1 FLKLDQGSGV
11 EVHSKHP
18 LTLTANDTIT
28 FAGKRIS
35 MSATESMRLTCGS
48 SSLVFDGITD
58 IQGQVVTMEGSNK
71 APVTVS
77 NTSGEGAD
85 LDSALDVIG
94 MIPIGGGDA

>member
-1 FLKLDQGSGV
+1 MDQGSGV
-11 EVHSKHP
+11 EVHSKYP

-28 FAGKRIS
+28 FTGKSIS

-71 APVTVS
+71 TPVTVS

-85 LDSALDVIG
+85 LESALDVMG
-94 MIPIGGGDA
+94 MIPIGGGGA